1 MKVKKNETL
10 NSLKDSWELTLDAFK
25 SAVFPLKATQGKGL
39 QLLTPKQ
46 MFQGLA
52 IALAQVNAGKI
63 YEYHISEYHIFLVSS
78 KRNYKCITI

>member
-25 SAVFPLKATQGKGL
+25 SAVLPLKPTQGKGL

-46 MFQGLA
+46 MF
-52 IALAQVNAGKI
+52 KD
-63 YEYHISEYHIFLVSS
+63 
-78 KRNYKCITI
+78 